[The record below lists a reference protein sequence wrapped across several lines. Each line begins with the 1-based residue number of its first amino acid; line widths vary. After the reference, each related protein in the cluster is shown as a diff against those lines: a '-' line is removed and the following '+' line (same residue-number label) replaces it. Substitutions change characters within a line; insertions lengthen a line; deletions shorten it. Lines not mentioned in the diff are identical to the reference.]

1 MIAPESD
8 CRVSGARLALATG
21 AFDDHQVQVHEDQH
35 ARRGTG
41 PGFEQG
47 KWEYTHDTRGAF
59 LRGLKTDGHVTRPTA
74 SRVFLDR
81 HSRAWIYS

>member
-1 MIAPESD
+1 MITPESD

-47 KWEYTHDTRGAF
+47 KWSSLFPMPGTNGWLTSVGASSCPGDEG
-59 LRGLKTDGHVTRPTA
+59 GLSEEDKAR
-74 SRVFLDR
+74 SR
-81 HSRAWIYS
+81 